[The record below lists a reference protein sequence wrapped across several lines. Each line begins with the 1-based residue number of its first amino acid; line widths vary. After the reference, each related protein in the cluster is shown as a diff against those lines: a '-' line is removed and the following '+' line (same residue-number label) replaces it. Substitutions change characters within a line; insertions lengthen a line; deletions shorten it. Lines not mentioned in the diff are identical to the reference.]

1 MSRFS
6 ITVGGDSL
14 VEMVANL
21 GEAANAFGGPIPVA
35 VVAETLTATAQA
47 LVAAPKPVRTR
58 TRPEAA
64 AVPVVAPATAPAAVE
79 GVTKEAVVKK
89 LVTLI
94 NANDALGRNG
104 KQVCTDLCMKFGG
117 KNASAAD
124 PSKYGQIV
132 EAVDKAL
139 EALNEDPTA

>member
-6 ITVGGDSL
+6 VTISFDT
-14 VEMVANL
+14 AA
-21 GEAANAFGGPIPVA
+21 EAAAFLQGSEAPP
-35 VVAETLTATAQA
+35 AEAPAAAPKATRTRAKPEA
-47 LVAAPKPVRTR
+47 IAAPVAAP
-58 TRPEAA
+58 AA
-64 AVPVVAPATAPAAVE
+64 APAAVE

-104 KQVCTDLCMKFGG
+104 KQVCTDLCTKFGG
-117 KNASAAD
+117 RNASAID
-124 PSKYGQIV
+124 PSKYGQVV
-132 EAVDKAL
+132 EAVDAAL